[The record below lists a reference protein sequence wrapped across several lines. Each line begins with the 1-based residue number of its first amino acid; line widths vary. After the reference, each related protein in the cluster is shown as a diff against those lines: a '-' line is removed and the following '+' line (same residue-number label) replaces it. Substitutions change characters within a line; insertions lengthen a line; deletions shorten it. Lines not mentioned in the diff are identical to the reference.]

1 MKIAQISPL
10 YESVPPKLYGGT
22 ERVVHYLTEELVAL
36 GHDVTL
42 FASGDSIT
50 SARLVFPV
58 KKALRLDDGI
68 TDVLAPHYRMM
79 EMIEKEAHDF
89 DIIHNHIDYLYYPV
103 IKRSRHTCL
112 TTLHGRLDLPELKP
126 LYREYCEIPLV
137 SISNSQ
143 RTPLQF
149 ANWKATV
156 YHGIPA
162 DMFKPVS
169 TPGKYLA
176 FVGRISPEKRVDR
189 AIEVALLAGI
199 PIRIAAKVDKA
210 DQEYYETQIRHLL
223 DHPLVEFVGEINDF
237 EKQEFLGNA
246 LGLLYLIDWPEPFGL
261 AMIESMACGTPV
273 VAYANGSI
281 PEVIDH
287 GITGYVIDSQ
297 EDAVLA
303 VSMLEYLDR
312 GKCRLVFEEKYS
324 SERMASDY
332 INTYQSLVGKT
343 EVTGRTLVNNNHHIS
358 RGIITDRNA
367 YGTQTAGG

>member
-36 GHDVTL
+36 GHEVTL
-42 FASGDSIT
+42 FASGDSST
-50 SARLVFPV
+50 SARLVYPV
-58 KKALRLDDGI
+58 KKALRLDDRI

-79 EMIEKEAHDF
+79 EMIEKEAPDF

-103 IKRSRHTCL
+103 IKRSPHTYL

-126 LYREYCEIPLV
+126 LYSEFSEIPLV
-137 SISNSQ
+137 SISDSQ
-143 RTPLQF
+143 RAPLKF
-149 ANWKATV
+149 ANWKATI
-156 YHGIPA
+156 YHGLPA
-162 DMFKPVS
+162 GILKPVNR
-169 TPGKYLA
+169 PGKYLA

-199 PIRIAAKVDKA
+199 PIRIAAKVDKT
-210 DQEYYETQIRHLL
+210 DQEYHETKIRHLF
-223 DHPLVEFVGEINDF
+223 DHPLVEFVGEINDH

-273 VAYANGSI
+273 VAYSNGSI
-281 PEVIDH
+281 PEVIDN
-287 GITGYVIDSQ
+287 GITGYIVNSQ
-297 EDAVLA
+297 EDAVTA

-312 GKCRLVFEEKYS
+312 GKCRQVFEERFS
-324 SERMASDY
+324 SARMASDY
-332 INTYQSLVGKT
+332 VSVYETMVSKT
-343 EVTGRTLVNNNHHIS
+343 ETINHNFLNDTNHIT
-358 RGIITDRNA
+358 RNIINDQNA
-367 YGTQTAGG
+367 YGIQAAEG